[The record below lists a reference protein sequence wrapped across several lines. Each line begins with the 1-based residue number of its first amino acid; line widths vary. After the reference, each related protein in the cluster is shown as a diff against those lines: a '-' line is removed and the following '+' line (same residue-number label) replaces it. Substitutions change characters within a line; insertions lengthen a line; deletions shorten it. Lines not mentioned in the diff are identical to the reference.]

1 MFDKLDAN
9 KDGSLTAEEIKAAH
23 EAKEGTKSY

>member
-1 MFDKLDAN
+1 MFDQLDAN